1 MPLPALPLLD
11 DFNRANET
19 PLSDA
24 GSWTSWGALTQ
35 CNLSGHMAVM
45 GAVGVNASRWVF
57 QTFAANQ
64 AMSATIADWNHG
76 GGDGGE
82 FNLYACMDGA
92 GSSAYK
98 LELDVSSP
106 IPTPNYLHLRRL
118 DPLSPWLK
126 VCTLVGIASPL
137 TVGDQIALN
146 VNGRTIEAWYARTGA
161 WTLID
166 SADDAA
172 LSGGAAAL
180 GAGFG
185 GIGFNL
191 GGTTGPAY
199 SAAYGGSGGFLGRLP
214 VLGAG

>member
-19 PLSDA
+19 PLSDG

-35 CNLSGHMAVM
+35 CNLVGHQAVM
-45 GAVGVNASRWVF
+45 GAVGVNASRWVVT
-57 QTFAANQ
+57 TFNADQ
-64 AMSATIADWNHG
+64 AMSATIAAWNLG

-82 FNLYACMDGA
+82 FDLYACMNA
-92 GSSAYK
+92 LGSAAYK
-98 LELDVSSP
+98 LELDVASP
-106 IPTPNYLHLRRL
+106 SPTPNYLHLRRL
-118 DPLSPWLK
+118 DPATPWLK
-126 VCTLVGIASPL
+126 VCTLVGISSPL
-137 TVGDQIALN
+137 VAGDQIALN
-146 VNGRTIEAWYARTGA
+146 VSGRIIEAWYARTGA

-166 SADDAA
+166 SADDSV

-199 SAAYGGSGGFLGRLP
+199 SAAYGGSGGQLYRLP